1 MGAQVILNRITSRDL
16 YKTVDYKVF
25 TWEWLGHLRKFF
37 NPEAIVS
44 AAKLH
49 KPENDEARAALEQL
63 STQHVII
70 DEAVLHYG
78 MGNTNPID
86 KIRFYSK
93 RKPQGMHPPSFQTD
107 WAECGP

>member
-1 MGAQVILNRITSRDL
+1 
-16 YKTVDYKVF
+16 
-25 TWEWLGHLRKFF
+25 
-37 NPEAIVS
+37 
-44 AAKLH
+44 
-49 KPENDEARAALEQL
+49 
-63 STQHVII
+63 
-70 DEAVLHYG
+70 VLHYG